1 MSSEHFSKM
10 EIDAIGEILNISLG
24 ASATAVSTMLNARVD
39 ITTPIVNVVSKDEFE
54 MDPVDPAVGV
64 EITYVAGLEGE
75 NVMLLKRHDVKV
87 IVEMVMGMEIADE
100 DFELDEINISAVCE
114 VMNQMMGASAT
125 ALSEFLGRMV
135 NISTPIS
142 FEVVNEQEFIDKYFV
157 DDQPKVV
164 VGFTLKI
171 ADRLESEFFNVM
183 PMKLAKELVEGFLPE
198 DEIID
203 IGPGPFEKE
212 EAPAPAPSGGGGNLS
227 QEEIEKLLAGG
238 SEPEPAPAPAPAPA
252 SSGGG
257 AKLSQ
262 EEIEKLLAGNSEPE
276 PTPTPAP
283 APSGGGAKLSQ
294 EEIEK
299 LLAGSSGADTAPAA
313 APSMPTAAPMAS
325 APQMPA
331 QPVMQAAVSPD
342 VAMMQM
348 QMMQQMMQQ
357 MQAMQQQ
364 MLERTAEKPVEK
376 KTEPKMIHVQSPNQ
390 QNLKPDSGIV
400 LEGVQE
406 ENMEL
411 IMSVPLEISVEIGRT
426 RKLVKDILDFTKG
439 SLVVLDK
446 LAGEQVDLFVNGQCI
461 AKGDVV
467 VVEDNFGIRITE
479 IMKVNLAALE

>member
-1 MSSEHFSKM
+1 MSSECFSKM

-39 ITTPIVNVVSKDEFE
+39 ITTPVVNVVSKEEFHMGE
-54 MDPVDPAVGV
+54 VEPAVGV
-64 EITYVAGLEGE
+64 EITYVAGLEGK

-100 DFELDEINISAVCE
+100 DFELDEINVSVVCE
-114 VMNQMMGASAT
+114 VMNQMMGSSAT
-125 ALSEFLGRMV
+125 ALSEFLGKMV

-142 FEVVNEQEFIDKYFV
+142 FEVANAQEFIDKYFT
-157 DDQPKVV
+157 DNQPKVV
-164 VGFTLKI
+164 VGFTLRI

-183 PMKLAKELVEGFLPE
+183 PMELAKGLVEGFLPE
-198 DEIID
+198 DAIID
-203 IGPGPFEKE
+203 ISSMQE
-212 EAPAPAPSGGGGNLS
+212 EAPAPAPAPEPASSGGGGGTLS
-227 QEEIEKLLAGG
+227 QEEIEKMLSGGLG
-238 SEPEPAPAPAPAPA
+238 SEPEPAPAPAAPTPMAAPA
-252 SSGGG
+252 APVPTAQPADMSAAMMQGGM
-257 AKLSQ
+257 
-262 EEIEKLLAGNSEPE
+262 
-276 PTPTPAP
+276 AP
-283 APSGGGAKLSQ
+283 AP
-294 EEIEK
+294 
-299 LLAGSSGADTAPAA
+299 
-313 APSMPTAAPMAS
+313 
-325 APQMPA
+325 QM
-331 QPVMQAAVSPD
+331 MQAAVSPD

-357 MQAMQQQ
+357 MQQMQQQ
-364 MLERTAEKPVEK
+364 MTEKAAEKAAAA
-376 KTEPKMIHVQSPNQ
+376 EPKMIHVQSPAQ
-390 QNLKPDSGIV
+390 QKLKADNGIV

-461 AKGDVV
+461 ARGDVV

>member
-1 MSSEHFSKM
+1 MSSECFSKM

-39 ITTPIVNVVSKDEFE
+39 ITTPVVNVVSKEEFHMGE
-54 MDPVDPAVGV
+54 VEPAVGV
-64 EITYVAGLEGE
+64 EITYVAGLEGK

-100 DFELDEINISAVCE
+100 DFELDEINVSVVCE
-114 VMNQMMGASAT
+114 VMNQMMGSSAT
-125 ALSEFLGRMV
+125 ALSEFLGKMV

-142 FEVVNEQEFIDKYFV
+142 FEVANAQEFIDKYFT
-157 DDQPKVV
+157 DNQPKVV
-164 VGFTLKI
+164 VGFTLRI

-183 PMKLAKELVEGFLPE
+183 PMELAKGLVEGFLPE
-198 DEIID
+198 DAIID
-203 IGPGPFEKE
+203 ISSMQE
-212 EAPAPAPSGGGGNLS
+212 EAPAPAPEPDSSGGGGGTLS
-227 QEEIEKLLAGG
+227 QEEIEKMLADGLG
-238 SEPEPAPAPAPAPA
+238 SEPEPAPAPAAPA

-257 AKLSQ
+257 GGTLSQ
-262 EEIEKLLAGNSEPE
+262 EEIEKMLSGGLGSEPE
-276 PTPTPAP
+276 PAPAP
-283 APSGGGAKLSQ
+283 AAPAPM
-294 EEIEK
+294 
-299 LLAGSSGADTAPAA
+299 AAPAA
-313 APSMPTAAPMAS
+313 PVPTAQPADMSAAMMQGGMAP
-325 APQMPA
+325 APQM
-331 QPVMQAAVSPD
+331 MQAAVSPD

-357 MQAMQQQ
+357 MQQMQQQ
-364 MLERTAEKPVEK
+364 MTEKAAEKAAAA
-376 KTEPKMIHVQSPNQ
+376 EPKMIHVQSPAQ
-390 QNLKPDSGIV
+390 QKLKADNGIV

-461 AKGDVV
+461 ARGDVV

>member
-1 MSSEHFSKM
+1 MSSECFSKM

-39 ITTPIVNVVSKDEFE
+39 ITTPVVNVVSKEEFHMGE
-54 MDPVDPAVGV
+54 VEPAVGV
-64 EITYVAGLEGE
+64 EITYVAGLEGK

-100 DFELDEINISAVCE
+100 DFELDEINVSVVCE
-114 VMNQMMGASAT
+114 VMNQMMGSSAT
-125 ALSEFLGRMV
+125 ALSEFLGKMV

-142 FEVVNEQEFIDKYFV
+142 FEVANAQEFIDKYFT
-157 DDQPKVV
+157 DNQPKVV
-164 VGFTLKI
+164 VGFTLRI

-183 PMKLAKELVEGFLPE
+183 PMELAKGLVEGFLPE
-198 DEIID
+198 DAIID
-203 IGPGPFEKE
+203 ISSMQE
-212 EAPAPAPSGGGGNLS
+212 EAPAPAPAPEPASSGGGGGTLS
-227 QEEIEKLLAGG
+227 QEEIEKMLAGGLG
-238 SEPEPAPAPAPAPA
+238 SEPEPAPAPAAPA

-257 AKLSQ
+257 GGTLSQ
-262 EEIEKLLAGNSEPE
+262 EEIEKMLSGGLGSEPE
-276 PTPTPAP
+276 PAPAP
-283 APSGGGAKLSQ
+283 AAPAPM
-294 EEIEK
+294 
-299 LLAGSSGADTAPAA
+299 AAPAA
-313 APSMPTAAPMAS
+313 PVPTAQPADMSAAMMQGGMAP
-325 APQMPA
+325 APQM
-331 QPVMQAAVSPD
+331 MQAAVSPD

-357 MQAMQQQ
+357 MQQMQQQ
-364 MLERTAEKPVEK
+364 MTEKAAEKAAAA
-376 KTEPKMIHVQSPNQ
+376 EPKMIHVQSPAQ
-390 QNLKPDSGIV
+390 QKLKADNGIV

-461 AKGDVV
+461 ARGDVV

>member
-1 MSSEHFSKM
+1 MSSECFSKM

-39 ITTPIVNVVSKDEFE
+39 ITTPVVNVVSKEEFHMGE
-54 MDPVDPAVGV
+54 VEPAVGV
-64 EITYVAGLEGE
+64 EITYVAGLEGK

-114 VMNQMMGASAT
+114 VMNQMMGSSAT
-125 ALSEFLGRMV
+125 ALSEFLGKMV

-142 FEVVNEQEFIDKYFV
+142 FEVANAQEFIDKYFT
-157 DDQPKVV
+157 DNQPKVV
-164 VGFTLKI
+164 VGFTLRI
-171 ADRLESEFFNVM
+171 AEKLESEFFNVM
-183 PMKLAKELVEGFLPE
+183 PMELAKGLVEGFLPE
-198 DEIID
+198 DAIID
-203 IGPGPFEKE
+203 ISSMSE
-212 EAPAPAPSGGGGNLS
+212 EAPAKEEPAPAAGAASSGGGTLS

-238 SEPEPAPAPAPAPA
+238 ASEPEPAPPAPAAEPA

-257 AKLSQ
+257 GKLSQ
-262 EEIEKLLAGNSEPE
+262 EEIEKLLSGGAEPA
-276 PTPTPAP
+276 PPAP
-283 APSGGGAKLSQ
+283 AVQP
-294 EEIEK
+294 
-299 LLAGSSGADTAPAA
+299 
-313 APSMPTAAPMAS
+313 APMATPPAAQPVQMA
-325 APQMPA
+325 APETGAQPMAPA
-331 QPVMQAAVSPD
+331 QPMMQGAVSPD

-357 MQAMQQQ
+357 MQQMQQQ
-364 MLERTAEKPVEK
+364 MMERPAAPEK
-376 KTEPKMIHVQSPNQ
+376 TSEPKMIHVQAPAQ
-390 QNLKPDSGIV
+390 QKLKADNGIV

-426 RKLVKDILDFTKG
+426 KKLVKDILDFTKG

>member
-1 MSSEHFSKM
+1 MSSECFSKM

-39 ITTPIVNVVSKDEFE
+39 ITTPVVNVVKKEEFE
-54 MDPVDPAVGV
+54 MGEVEPAVGV
-64 EITYVAGLEGE
+64 EITYVAGLEGK

-100 DFELDEINISAVCE
+100 DFELDEINVSVVCE
-114 VMNQMMGASAT
+114 VMNQMMGSSAT
-125 ALSEFLGRMV
+125 ALSEFLGKMV

-142 FEVVNEQEFIDKYFV
+142 FEVANEQEFIDKYFV

-164 VGFTLKI
+164 VGFTLQI
-171 ADRLESEFFNVM
+171 AEKLESEFFNVM
-183 PMKLAKELVEGFLPE
+183 PMNLAKSLVEGFLPE
-198 DEIID
+198 DAIID
-203 IGPGPFEKE
+203 ISSLQEEKP
-212 EAPAPAPSGGGGNLS
+212 APAPAAPEPAASGGGGTLS
-227 QEEIEKLLAGG
+227 QEEIEKMLAGG
-238 SEPEPAPAPAPAPA
+238 LSEEPAPAPDPAPAASGGGGTLSQEEIEKMLAGGLGEEPAPAPAP
-252 SSGGG
+252 
-257 AKLSQ
+257 Q
-262 EEIEKLLAGNSEPE
+262 
-276 PTPTPAP
+276 PAP
-283 APSGGGAKLSQ
+283 MAAP
-294 EEIEK
+294 
-299 LLAGSSGADTAPAA
+299 A
-313 APSMPTAAPMAS
+313 APSMPAAPADTGAAGMMQGTAGMAP
-325 APQMPA
+325 APQM
-331 QPVMQAAVSPD
+331 MQAAVSPD

-357 MQAMQQQ
+357 MQQMQQQ
-364 MLERTAEKPVEK
+364 MTEKAAERAAAA
-376 KTEPKMIHVQSPNQ
+376 EPKMIHVQSPSQ
-390 QNLKPDSGIV
+390 QKLKAENGIV

-426 RKLVKDILDFTKG
+426 RKLVKDILDFTKS